1 MKRDISNLIN
11 GDYPELLASLT
22 IPMEIT
28 RDGAC
33 RDTKIDFFSDD
44 EAVQN
49 QAVEMCLT
57 CPLMAK
63 CFDYALFAEEFGVWG
78 GTLEGEREKLRN
90 GRPLFT
96 LQDRAFA
103 QDFRNDVINLAAA
116 ALSQKYDITERTCYR
131 WKAKFGVE
139 DLAS

>member
-1 MKRDISNLIN
+1 MKRDITNLIN

-44 EAVQN
+44 EAEQN
-49 QAVEMCLT
+49 LAVEVCLS

-78 GTLEGEREKLRN
+78 GALEGEREKLRN

-103 QDFRNDVINLAAA
+103 QDFRKDVINLAAA

>member
-1 MKRDISNLIN
+1 VQEQAL
-11 GDYPELLASLT
+11 
-22 IPMEIT
+22 EI
-28 RDGAC
+28 
-33 RDTKIDFFSDD
+33 
-44 EAVQN
+44 
-49 QAVEMCLT
+49 CLS
-57 CPLMAK
+57 CPLMAQ

-96 LQDRAFA
+96 LQDRQFA
-103 QDFRNDVINLAAA
+103 QDFRSDVIKLAAA
-116 ALSQKYDITERTCYR
+116 ALSEKYEITERTCYR

>member
-1 MKRDISNLIN
+1 MKRNITNLID
-11 GDYPELLASLT
+11 GDYPELLASLS
-22 IPMEIT
+22 IPVDIT

-44 EAVQN
+44 LAEQN
-49 QAVEMCLT
+49 QAREICLS

-63 CFDYALFAEEFGVWG
+63 CLDYALFAEEYGVWG
-78 GTLEGEREKLRN
+78 GTLEGERAKLRN
-90 GRPLFT
+90 GRPLFN
-96 LQDRAFA
+96 LQDRQFA
-103 QDFRNDVINLAAA
+103 ADFRDDVIKMAAA
-116 ALSQKYDITERTCYR
+116 AFAEKYEVTERTCYR

>member
-1 MKRDISNLIN
+1 MRRDITNLIN

-22 IPMEIT
+22 IPKEIT

-44 EAVQN
+44 ETVQD
-49 QAVEMCLT
+49 QAVAICLS

-63 CFDYALFAEEFGVWG
+63 CFDYALFAEEYGVWG
-78 GTLEGEREKLRN
+78 GTLEGERQKLRN

-96 LQDRAFA
+96 LQDRQFA
-103 QDFRNDVINLAAA
+103 QDFRSDVIKMAAA
-116 ALSQKYDITERTCYR
+116 ALAQKYEITERTCYR

>member
-1 MKRDISNLIN
+1 MKRDITNLIN
-11 GDYPELLASLT
+11 GDYPELLACLT
-22 IPMEIT
+22 IPLEIT

-33 RDTKIDFFSDD
+33 RDSKIDFFSDD
-44 EAVQN
+44 EEVQN
-49 QAVEMCLT
+49 QAVGVCLS

-96 LQDRAFA
+96 LQDRQFA
-103 QDFRNDVINLAAA
+103 QDFRSDVIKLAAA
-116 ALSQKYDITERTCYR
+116 ALSQKYEMTERTCYR